1 MTDDVYRESFIVNRG
16 SINDKR
22 YTEKVLGLPAGRQA
36 LRFRLKKGF
45 RLCALSFGLKRAL
58 GFAL

>member
-36 LRFRLKKGF
+36 LR
-45 RLCALSFGLKRAL
+45 LKRV
-58 GFAL
+58 